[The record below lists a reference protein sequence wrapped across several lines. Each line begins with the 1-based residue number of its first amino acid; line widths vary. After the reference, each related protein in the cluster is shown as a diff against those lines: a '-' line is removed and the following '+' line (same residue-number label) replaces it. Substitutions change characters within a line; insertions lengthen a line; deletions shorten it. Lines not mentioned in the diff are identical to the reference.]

1 MRRLIRVLGLSAV
14 FVCAGA
20 VFTYAGAAEDLA
32 PALIEC
38 RSMAD
43 DGDRLACFDDAT
55 SDLGLDDAGKTN
67 VAAAP
72 LTQEEIFGR
81 NDLKD
86 FQKEKKK
93 TSKVNNTLAS
103 KVIEIAENK
112 RGKYVVI
119 LENGQI
125 WRQLSADTDKLR
137 VPKDASGIGVTIKRK
152 ALGAHVLFLETGKR
166 SIRVERI
173 K

>member
-1 MRRLIRVLGLSAV
+1 
-14 FVCAGA
+14 
-20 VFTYAGAAEDLA
+20 
-32 PALIEC
+32 
-38 RSMAD
+38 
-43 DGDRLACFDDAT
+43 
-55 SDLGLDDAGKTN
+55 GLDDAGKTN

-152 ALGAHVLFLETGKR
+152 ALGAHVLSLETGKR